1 MRRVYSPPKD
11 EKGWGLP
18 LAVSGLLSLG
28 VFLVLPLT
36 QMASSG
42 LRKDLTLMRVDTAQ
56 MEAPE
61 VEPEEPPPPPEPEP
75 EEPPPPELNEAPPP
89 MNLNVSLDVAVG
101 TGGALAMGAGGW
113 GAGVEDSLLDA
124 FDVSDLDR
132 RPEAISQVA
141 PAYPSEL
148 RKARVEGTVTL
159 VFVLGE
165 DGRVED
171 PRVESASRP
180 EFERPALEAIRKWRF
195 KPGMKDGEPVRTYLR
210 LPMRFRVTEG

>member
-1 MRRVYSPPKD
+1 
-11 EKGWGLP
+11 
-18 LAVSGLLSLG
+18 
-28 VFLVLPLT
+28 
-36 QMASSG
+36 
-42 LRKDLTLMRVDTAQ
+42 
-56 MEAPE
+56 
-61 VEPEEPPPPPEPEP
+61 
-75 EEPPPPELNEAPPP
+75 
-89 MNLNVSLDVAVG
+89 
-101 TGGALAMGAGGW
+101 MGAGGW